1 MTTPLRPAEIF
12 DAAVAAWRPV
22 ADAEYSPEL
31 VDEILRKHRHHLIR
45 LIEEQTSPVL
55 SLSQAVIER
64 RLEDEAA
71 ELRRIRQVAVDP
83 HALYHLALRLEE
95 IAAPTQKTP
104 EEILE
109 YFRRHGFERIS
120 DLIATYLR
128 TGGPVGPLLRS
139 VAAQLRV
146 GDEHDAVIVRD
157 PGEEDESMA
166 VPEDTLLGVDRD
178 WRVGDHGHVLRQ
190 DPEGVS
196 LHDIEL
202 LGEDL
207 DEQGRMTAYVR
218 VKPGR
223 VTCSGC
229 NLRGGSSSLK
239 HGDRLIRRDL
249 IASPSTQPYG
259 HERLERHWEH
269 FSKLASALRRSPL
282 ELERTRQLIA
292 YAGVLVAA
300 PSCRGRARAVAAR
313 AVGLALLEHKAAAHE
328 IESGR
333 DQLAA
338 ERLTRVARYVARAA
352 HELASAC
359 AKGQIELVQPLTAP
373 TEVPEGEDQP
383 TAFEL
388 TLAPYA
394 GQPGLTPE
402 AVETALG
409 HLREHEDE

>member
-12 DAAVAAWRPV
+12 DAAVAAWRPA

-95 IAAPTQKTP
+95 IAAPAQKTP

-196 LHDIEL
+196 LHESF
-202 LGEDL
+202 
-207 DEQGRMTAYVR
+207 M
-218 VKPGR
+218 
-223 VTCSGC
+223 
-229 NLRGGSSSLK
+229 
-239 HGDRLIRRDL
+239 
-249 IASPSTQPYG
+249 
-259 HERLERHWEH
+259 
-269 FSKLASALRRSPL
+269 
-282 ELERTRQLIA
+282 
-292 YAGVLVAA
+292 
-300 PSCRGRARAVAAR
+300 
-313 AVGLALLEHKAAAHE
+313 AVGLGGRRGDEVAADESVTVFEGSGAAPQVAAATGH
-328 IESGR
+328 
-333 DQLAA
+333 AA
-338 ERLTRVARYVARAA
+338 RRAHTIA
-352 HELASAC
+352 LAC
-359 AKGQIELVQPLTAP
+359 AEGRPLSDLDLDHSDPA
-373 TEVPEGEDQP
+373 
-383 TAFEL
+383 
-388 TLAPYA
+388 
-394 GQPGLTPE
+394 
-402 AVETALG
+402 
-409 HLREHEDE
+409 HLRPGETDPYRHSHHNKRKGPQT